1 MTMID
6 KLKKIFFVA
15 IAFIGL
21 ASCSE
26 TISYSELLDDE
37 EEATNWFLSNQKI
50 ITTIPTDSVF
60 EYGKDA
66 PFYRMDED
74 GYIYMQVINPGSK
87 DNKAKFDELIYFRYM
102 RTNIKE
108 MYLGLNPSPQGN
120 ANNMNS
126 KATSFRFNNTTLSS
140 SYQYGS
146 GIQLP
151 LKYLGIDCEVNLVLR
166 SYYGFSENQS
176 DCTPFLYNIKYY
188 KSQM

>member
-1 MTMID
+1 MFN
-6 KLKKIFFVA
+6 KSLKIFLF
-15 IAFIGL
+15 AFTAVFIC
-21 ASCSE
+21 SCSE
-26 TISYSELLDDE
+26 TISYSELLNEE

-50 ITTIPTDSVF
+50 ITSVPSDSIF
-60 EYGKDA
+60 EYGEDA
-66 PFYRMDED
+66 PYYRMDED
-74 GYIYMQVINPGSK
+74 GYIYMQVVNPGTK
-87 DNKAKFDELIYFRYM
+87 NNKAKFDELIYFRYM

-108 MYLGLNPSPQGN
+108 MYQGLDPAPQGN

-126 KATSFRFNNTTLSS
+126 VATSFRFNNTSLST

-166 SYYGFSENQS
+166 SYYGFTENQS
-176 DCTPFLYNIKYY
+176 DCTPFVYNVKYY